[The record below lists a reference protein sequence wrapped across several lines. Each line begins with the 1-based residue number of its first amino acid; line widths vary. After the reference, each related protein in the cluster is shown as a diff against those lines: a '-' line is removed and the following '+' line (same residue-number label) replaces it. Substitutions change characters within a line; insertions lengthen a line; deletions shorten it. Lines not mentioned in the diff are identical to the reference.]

1 MKKNYI
7 GNITTIVKT
16 ILLVFAGWCIGYLVS
31 KGINLPISE
40 EELSEIFF
48 MILCFGWAYLDAK
61 HPNSLGFLG
70 NSPVFVVEDE
80 SDLIN
85 EEYYEE
91 EIEV

>member
-1 MKKNYI
+1 MSNYV
-7 GNITTIVKT
+7 GNISTIVKT

-31 KGINLPISE
+31 KGINLPITE

-48 MILCFGWAYLDAK
+48 MIVCFVWAYIDAK
-61 HPNSLGFLG
+61 NPNDFKWLG
-70 NSPVFVVEDE
+70 NAPIVIVEDE